1 MQLRALPAAGVVVT
15 AVLLS
20 AAPSMATD
28 TTTLLSTLRQH
39 GAEFERCFDG
49 VEPAGPS
56 SVTLAFMVD
65 RDGYGVRPSIVEGRA
80 GLDSPGLC
88 IYDQFMLRPGVRF
101 DDPRLRGQRF
111 RATFAFSPNASPR
124 LVITAR

>member
-1 MQLRALPAAGVVVT
+1 MQLRAHVT
-15 AVLLS
+15 AVVVAAALLLI
-20 AAPSMATD
+20 AEPSPATD
-28 TTTLLSTLRQH
+28 TTTLLATLRQH
-39 GAEFERCFDG
+39 SAEFERCFDEF
-49 VEPAGPS
+49 EPAGPS

-88 IYDQFMLRPGVRF
+88 IYDQFMLQPGVRF

-124 LVITAR
+124 LVITVR